1 MNEYG
6 VRAKNQWISVENEDD
21 VDVNDETP
29 DTLWYY
35 FGDNGKAYKA
45 DDNNFKKKD
54 CPDATGTRTYF
65 FDSEGHMVSGWV
77 EHSDGNTYYCGTEN
91 EGWAYTGWQYLEP
104 KDDLNSDE
112 YDDQEWFHFK
122 SSGKMRKG
130 TTWYSKGRYYT
141 FDGNGIMEDDWYTED
156 LSKATNGSATSSNAD
171 AYTTEEGT
179 KGTGW
184 VYADTVDE
192 NDTKWFYLVSVTT
205 VDGNGTKTVR
215 NIPFNSIAK
224 DTWRVKVIKGKTY
237 VFNTKGEM
245 QDGLQTFTNDLPE
258 DNKGDASSKK
268 LAAGTYYFNE
278 GSGSVNGQMVTGKTT
293 VVDDG
298 ETYYFYFD
306 SKTGRAITDV
316 VKDGVVYGHD
326 SDRVDAE
333 TGVWSAPKAP
343 NQD

>member
-1 MNEYG
+1 M
-6 VRAKNQWISVENEDD
+6 
-21 VDVNDETP
+21 
-29 DTLWYY
+29 
-35 FGDNGKAYKA
+35 
-45 DDNNFKKKD
+45 
-54 CPDATGTRTYF
+54 
-65 FDSEGHMVSGWV
+65 
-77 EHSDGNTYYCGTEN
+77 
-91 EGWAYTGWQYLEP
+91 
-104 KDDLNSDE
+104 
-112 YDDQEWFHFK
+112 WFNFK
-122 SSGKMRKG
+122 SSGKARKN

-141 FDGNGIMEDDWYTED
+141 FDQFGVMKDDWYTEN
-156 LSKATNGSATSSNAD
+156 LSAATNGSVTSSDAN

-215 NIPFNSIAK
+215 NIPFNSIGN
-224 DTWRVKVIKGKTY
+224 DTWRAKVIKGKTY

-245 QDGLQTFTNDLPE
+245 QDGLQTFTTALPE
-258 DNKGDASSKK
+258 DNKGGAASKK
-268 LAAGTYYFNE
+268 LVAGTYYFNE
-278 GSGSVNGQMVTGKTT
+278 GSGSVNSQMVTGKTT

-306 SKTGRAITDV
+306 SKTDRPITDV

-326 SDRVDAE
+326 GDRVDAE